1 MTAGLIALAYT
12 LPQSVDARANP
23 VVALGLMA
31 AMCAA
36 YVLLLR
42 AFHPRVV
49 AVSRAGVVSLLRSQ
63 RVAA

>member
-1 MTAGLIALAYT
+1 
-12 LPQSVDARANP
+12 VEARANP
-23 VVALGLMA
+23 AVALGLMA
-31 AMCAA
+31 VMCAA